1 MFDLKL
7 SLFNLIFFIQTTAK
21 IINVTT
27 ECDITNLQHTNEF
40 QISKHSQVE
49 NVSLYIM
56 ILERNTVSYT
66 F

>member
-7 SLFNLIFFIQTTAK
+7 FLFNFIFFQTTAK

-27 ECDITNLQHTNEF
+27 ECDITNLQHTNKF

-49 NVSLYIM
+49 HIYLYIM